1 MPANE
6 TKRLQWIKALNRK
19 TLPKHVFVCSDHFLD
34 GAPTEQNPF
43 PKLNLG
49 YESQRTPGRRKLSR
63 QEPESRKRK
72 RLLEESSS
80 TETSV
85 DINQTEGPSNSELL
99 PEAFCDFNVVNSP
112 TASVGTQYVDSD
124 YMISQDH
131 MYSKPWSDTQNTFT
145 QTNTALAEDKGVQVK
160 IESSAMSAKITL
172 AEKLKDLVAW
182 LPRETIRACCPESFR
197 ENYPRTTVII
207 DCAQTFIQRP
217 TNLKTRSETFSNY
230 KSHNTAK
237 YLVGISPHGQI
248 MFISKAFGGRAS
260 DKFIVEKSGFLN
272 YLLPGDEVMADRGFT
287 IENFLFPRRVE
298 LNIPAFT
305 KCKPQLSNEDVTTT
319 RRIAHVRIHVERAI
333 RRLKVFKVLSGTVPV
348 SSLKNFDDI
357 LIVCSALVN
366 LRSD

>member
-6 TKRLQWIKALNRK
+6 TKRFQWIKALNRK
-19 TLPKHVFVCSDHFLD
+19 TLPKQVFVCSNHFLD

-49 YESQRTPGRRKLSR
+49 YECQTTPGRRKLSR

-80 TETSV
+80 TETCVNIS
-85 DINQTEGPSNSELL
+85 QTEGGPSSSELL
-99 PEAFCDFNVVNSP
+99 PEAFCDFNVVNPP

-145 QTNTALAEDKGVQVK
+145 QTNTALTEEKGVQVK
-160 IESSAMSAKITL
+160 IESSAMSAKISIVTDSDSLLYTGVSKEVFFTLAEVMSEVNTFKFQLEVADQLLLVLMKLKLNLLFDDLARRFGISKSLASKMFNAWMPVL

-207 DCAQTFIQRP
+207 DCAETFIQRP

-237 YLVGISPHGQI
+237 YLVGISPHTWTNHDYAQ
-248 MFISKAFGGRAS
+248 
-260 DKFIVEKSGFLN
+260 V
-272 YLLPGDEVMADRGFT
+272 Y
-287 IENFLFPRRVE
+287 LFPKLLAAELVTSLSWKRVD
-298 LNIPAFT
+298 F
-305 KCKPQLSNEDVTTT
+305 
-319 RRIAHVRIHVERAI
+319 
-333 RRLKVFKVLSGTVPV
+333 
-348 SSLKNFDDI
+348 
-357 LIVCSALVN
+357 
-366 LRSD
+366 